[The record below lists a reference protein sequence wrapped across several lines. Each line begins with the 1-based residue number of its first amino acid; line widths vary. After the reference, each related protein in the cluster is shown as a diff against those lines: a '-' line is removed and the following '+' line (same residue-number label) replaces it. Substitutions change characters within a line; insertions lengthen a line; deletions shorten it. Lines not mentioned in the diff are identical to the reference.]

1 MYREQHGEYDDL
13 HTVGGIK
20 AILKKK
26 LIFQVSQNASHFVQP
41 RPAFPL
47 QWYFLT
53 LHIPILSYLRKQ
65 EKPVLSKKP
74 MTFLFNFKIRDEYH
88 NIEYVTLWI
97 FTQIVFSFRGW
108 VFLILAADYFLSVLI
123 GQTTQ
128 RLMLKVWEELQ
139 RALLFICE
147 TLLPWVSASYTE
159 FCAMCLAAKST
170 SLTIGI

>member
-97 FTQIVFSFRGW
+97 FTLIVFSFRGW
-108 VFLILAADYFLSVLI
+108 VFLILAADHFFECFDW
-123 GQTTQ
+123 TN
-128 RLMLKVWEELQ
+128 
-139 RALLFICE
+139 
-147 TLLPWVSASYTE
+147 YTK
-159 FCAMCLAAKST
+159 AYAKGARGIAKS
-170 SLTIGI
+170 SAFHLRDSAALSFY

>member
-26 LIFQVSQNASHFVQP
+26 LIFQVSQHASHFVQP

-97 FTQIVFSFRGW
+97 FTLIVFSFRGW

-128 RLMLKVWEELQ
+128 RLMLKCERNCKELCFSFARLCCLEFLLVIQNFVQCAWQPKVQVWQ
-139 RALLFICE
+139 
-147 TLLPWVSASYTE
+147 
-159 FCAMCLAAKST
+159 
-170 SLTIGI
+170 